1 MEITKME
8 IPQTTVKIAGN
19 GGFGI
24 PASTPVPTVS
34 LASTAATPRRSVDP
48 HSLAHKQ
55 LSKAARAVLGAEILD
70 GNLPLMNP
78 TIEMV
83 ARAVGVSAGYIGRAK
98 QLSPEARREVA
109 RGNRPLVCPKASPSP
124 VLSVEQRFTNIVVE
138 LGGVAPALDA
148 LAAVERRN
156 GNGNGA

>member
-1 MEITKME
+1 MDTL
-8 IPQTTVKIAGN
+8 QTTVKPAGN
-19 GGFGI
+19 GGFD
-24 PASTPVPTVS
+24 PSARTPVPTVS
-34 LASTAATPRRSVDP
+34 LASTAAMPRRSVDP
-48 HSLAHKQ
+48 HLLAHKRS

-78 TIEMV
+78 TIGMV
-83 ARAVGVSAGYIGRAK
+83 ALAVGVSAGSISRAK

-109 RGNRPLVCPKASPSP
+109 RGNRPLLQPKPPAP

-138 LGGVAPALDA
+138 LGGIAPALDA
-148 LAAVERRN
+148 LAAVGRRN